1 MSVKDIA
8 VNHHVRRG
16 SIPKLVVA
24 SGGTLRSCGLSSTG
38 RTRALALYDEGFTL
52 QEVAAC
58 VNADEK
64 TVRAAIVGLGGAIR
78 PRGRRAGVKA

>member
-8 VNHHVRRG
+8 AKHHVHRG
-16 SIPKLVVA
+16 SIPKFVVA
-24 SGGTLRSCGLSSTG
+24 SGGTLRSCGLSATD

-64 TVRAAIVGLGGAIR
+64 TVRAAIVRLDGTIR